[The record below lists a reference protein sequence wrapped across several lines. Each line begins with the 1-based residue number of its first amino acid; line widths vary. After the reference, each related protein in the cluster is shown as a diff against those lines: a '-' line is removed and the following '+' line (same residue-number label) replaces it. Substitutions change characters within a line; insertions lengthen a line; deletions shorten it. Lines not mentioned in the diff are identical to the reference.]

1 MTSAGPSAASRP
13 CSSPPVS
20 ESGHQPLGAGD
31 QRLPDPVLEPG
42 GDGDEL
48 WLHQRVRHTHNL
60 WHVVSGCPP
69 SPPTPDP
76 GETAL
81 SVINVMHRCLE

>member
-1 MTSAGPSAASRP
+1 M
-13 CSSPPVS
+13 
-20 ESGHQPLGAGD
+20 
-31 QRLPDPVLEPG
+31 LEPG